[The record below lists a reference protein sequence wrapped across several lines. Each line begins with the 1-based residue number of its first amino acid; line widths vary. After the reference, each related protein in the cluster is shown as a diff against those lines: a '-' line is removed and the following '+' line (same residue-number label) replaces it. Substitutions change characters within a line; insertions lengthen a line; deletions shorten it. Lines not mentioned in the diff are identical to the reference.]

1 MLECHGP
8 DISLMVGACDQ
19 ARDNPNLSV
28 RLITVRMSKL
38 VVTLAQ
44 VTCQLHDKEG
54 NLKRMRDIV
63 RKTKGRIVIFPEL
76 NLTGYMPRD
85 DLLRHAETIVSPMV
99 RAVVRLAKETKKDI
113 VFGVPMMDE
122 RVPGLVY
129 NSCLLATGTG
139 RLFRYDKMYL
149 PSFGP
154 FEEKVFFAEGK
165 KAVVAEGKHAKIGL
179 MICYDMFFPELAKL
193 ETLLGAQILVNI
205 SAAPTTS
212 RSSFRRV
219 MPGRAV
225 ENAIFVAYCN
235 MVGVHGSLVFGGGST
250 LFGPRGEEL
259 ARGKDLDEDIVEAE
273 IDLGEID
280 VARRF
285 RPTVRDTRVEILDEI
300 RSLLRTGK
308 RS

>member
-8 DISLMVGACDQ
+8 DISLMVGACNP
-19 ARDNPNLSV
+19 ARDNANLAAG
-28 RLITVRMSKL
+28 LIIAHMSKL

-44 VTCQLHDKEG
+44 VTCQLHDKES

-99 RAVVRLAKETKKDI
+99 KAVVRLAKETKKDI

-129 NSCLLATGTG
+129 NSCLLATGAG
-139 RLFRYDKMYL
+139 RLYRYDKLYL

-165 KAVVAEGKHAKIGL
+165 EAVVAEGKHAKIGL

-235 MVGVHGSLVFGGGST
+235 MVGVHGSLVFGGGSA

-273 IDLGEID
+273 IDLGELDI
-280 VARRF
+280 ARRF

-300 RSLLRTGK
+300 RSVLRTGK